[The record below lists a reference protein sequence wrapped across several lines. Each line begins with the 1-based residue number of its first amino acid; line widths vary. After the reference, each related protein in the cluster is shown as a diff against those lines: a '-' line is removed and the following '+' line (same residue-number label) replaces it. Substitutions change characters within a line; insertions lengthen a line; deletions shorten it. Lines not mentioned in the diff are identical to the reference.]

1 MKRTTV
7 RMIMLMLGLA
17 VTLTACA
24 PYQYSGGTA
33 GGAMGGIAGAILDRR
48 NPWRGG
54 VIGAALGSI
63 AGATISEISVR
74 GAGEAVREG
83 RPVEY
88 RTETG
93 EGHGRYYAEPV
104 PQQQTQTKC
113 RKVRERIYE
122 GDRLVKDHIKEVCEG
137 EKTDSSY

>member
-1 MKRTTV
+1 MPVKRNTIILLLLASLGTTA
-7 RMIMLMLGLA
+7 GC
-17 VTLTACA
+17 TT
-24 PYQYSGGTA
+24 YQTQGGMT
-33 GGAMGGIAGAILDRR
+33 GGAMGGIAGALLDRR

-74 GAGEAVREG
+74 GAREAYSAQ

-88 RTETG
+88 RTDD
-93 EGHGRYYAEPV
+93 GRGYYRADPV
-104 PQQQTQTKC
+104 DSQQQTKC

-122 GDRLVKDHIKEVCEG
+122 NDRLVRDHVKEVCEG
-137 EKTDSSY
+137 QRTDRSY

>member
-1 MKRTTV
+1 MKRTPA
-7 RMIMLMLGLA
+7 RMIVLWLILA
-17 VTLTACA
+17 VTVTACA

-74 GAGEAVREG
+74 GAREAATVG
-83 RPVEY
+83 QPVEY

-104 PQQQTQTKC
+104 PQSTHTKC

-122 GDRLVKDHIKEVCEG
+122 GDRLVKDHVKEVCEG
-137 EKTDSSY
+137 EKSDSSY